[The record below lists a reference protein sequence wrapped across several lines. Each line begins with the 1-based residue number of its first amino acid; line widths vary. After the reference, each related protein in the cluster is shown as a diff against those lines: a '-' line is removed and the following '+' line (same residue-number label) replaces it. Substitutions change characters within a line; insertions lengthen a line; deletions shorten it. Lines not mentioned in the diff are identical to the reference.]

1 MNRAIIWTGLAV
13 LLFLHCSS
21 AFKLVCYFTNWSQYR
36 QDRGKFLPKDIDPK
50 LCTYL
55 IYAFAGMKDNK
66 ITTAEW
72 NDEQLYKDFNN
83 HKKTNPGLNTLLAIG
98 GWTFGSTKFSAMVAT
113 APNRQTFISS
123 VVPFLRKYDFDG
135 LDLDWEYPG
144 ARGSPAEDKQRFT
157 FLVQEMMKEFTAEA
171 QRTGKKR
178 LLLSAAV
185 AAGKQTADNAY
196 EVDKIS
202 ASLDFINLMT
212 YDFHGASDGVTGH
225 VSPLFPD
232 TDNAVQYWKSKG
244 APPKKIILGI
254 PAYGRSFT
262 LSTSQNGVKAPTS
275 GPGTAG
281 IYTKERGF
289 LAYYEICDFKNGATT
304 KVIESQKVPYSF
316 KGNQWVGYDDVSSIT
331 NKVQYLKKQNL
342 GGGMVWALDLDDFNG
357 SFCKEGRYPLIQTL
371 KKQLSSTN

>member
-1 MNRAIIWTGLAV
+1 MSLIYNLIWTG
-13 LLFLHCSS
+13 S
-21 AFKLVCYFTNWSQYR
+21 AFRLVCYFTNWSQYR

-50 LCTYL
+50 LCTHL

-66 ITTAEW
+66 ITTIEW

-98 GWTFGSTKFSAMVAT
+98 GWNFGSTKFSAMVAT
-113 APNRQTFISS
+113 ASNRQVFISS
-123 VVPFLRKYDFDG
+123 VVSLLRKHDFDG
-135 LDLDWEYPG
+135 LDLDWKYPG
-144 ARGSPAEDKQRFT
+144 ARGSPAVDKQRFT
-157 FLVQEMMKEFTAEA
+157 LLVQEMMKEFTAEA

-185 AAGKQTADNAY
+185 APLKQTIDNAY

-202 ASLDFINLMT
+202 ASLDFINLMS
-212 YDFHGASDGVTGH
+212 YDFQEASVTGH
-225 VSPLFPD
+225 VSPLFTD
-232 TDNAVQYWKSKG
+232 TDNAVQYWKTKG

-254 PAYGRSFT
+254 PAYGRTFT

-275 GPGTAG
+275 GPGTPG
-281 IYTKERGF
+281 VYTKERGF
-289 LAYYEICDFKNGATT
+289 LSYYEICDFKNGATT

-316 KGNQWVGYDDVSSIT
+316 KGNQWVGYDDVRSIT
-331 NKVQYLKKQNL
+331 KKVQYLKKQNL
-342 GGGMVWALDLDDFNG
+342 GGGMVWALDLDDFSG

-371 KKQLSSTN
+371 KKQMSSTN

>member
-1 MNRAIIWTGLAV
+1 MGRVIIWTGLAL

-21 AFKLVCYFTNWSQYR
+21 ALKLVCYFTNWSQYR

-50 LCTYL
+50 LCTHL
-55 IYAFAGMKDNK
+55 IYTFAGMKDNK
-66 ITTAEW
+66 ITTIEW

-98 GWTFGSTKFSAMVAT
+98 GWNFGSAKFSAMVAT
-113 APNRQTFISS
+113 AQNRQVFISS
-123 VVPFLRKYDFDG
+123 VVSLLRKHDFDG

-144 ARGSPAEDKQRFT
+144 ARGSPAVDKQRFT
-157 FLVQEMMKEFTAEA
+157 LLVQEMMKEFTAEA

-185 AAGKQTADNAY
+185 AAGKQTIDNGY

-202 ASLDFINLMT
+202 AYLDFINLMS
-212 YDFHGASDGVTGH
+212 YDFQGAGVTGH

-232 TDNAVQYWKSKG
+232 TDNAVQYWKTKG

-254 PAYGRSFT
+254 PAYGRTFT

-275 GPGTAG
+275 GPGTPG
-281 IYTKERGF
+281 VYTKERGF
-289 LAYYEICDFKNGATT
+289 LSYYEICDFKNGATT

-316 KGNQWVGYDDVSSIT
+316 KGNQWVGYDDVRSIT
-331 NKVQYLKKQNL
+331 KKVQYLKKQNL
-342 GGGMVWALDLDDFNG
+342 GGGMVWALDLDDFSG

-371 KKQLSSTN
+371 KKQMSSTN